1 MTKYTTAPYTIN
13 VYGATFLC
21 KVRIL
26 FRFQNVKIVVEKYVE
41 NVKNSNFMI
50 YLLLKT
56 LWKLLKM

>member
-13 VYGATFLC
+13 VYGAAFLC

-26 FRFQNVKIVVEKYVE
+26 FRFQNVKITAENYVE
-41 NVKNSNFMI
+41 NVENSNFII

>member
-1 MTKYTTAPYTIN
+1 MTKYTTAPYAIN
-13 VYGATFLC
+13 VYGAAFLC
-21 KVRIL
+21 KVIIL